1 MNKMT
6 NIHLPDILMKFFQNS
21 LDKIFI
27 FDRHSQII
35 ALNDAAKN
43 ILPNDVF
50 NELISGHTKAICTVC
65 EGYTTEDEMQ
75 TCQSCYLFDREDDIN
90 SFQVYLDTIDEGT
103 VPYSASLQTIDNE
116 LAIRML
122 ILRDVTEQMKT
133 QEQLYQ
139 KLQMN
144 RIIEAQENERK
155 RISRELHDSFAQE
168 LLSLLV
174 EIRLMKYVTKD
185 QKVISHMRQAE
196 DKLADLLE
204 DIQHL
209 SVELRP
215 SALDN
220 LGLEA
225 AFRSHFKMIEKNYGL
240 IVNFVSNIK
249 EKRYSGTIETNIY
262 RICQEAVLN
271 ALKYARVD
279 EIYVHLIEKNDTLY
293 LTVEDHGI
301 GFVVEGKDPQ
311 GSGLGLYGMKERAEL
326 LHGLFSLHS
335 MLNKGTIVK
344 VEVPLLK
351 EKEK

>member
-1 MNKMT
+1 MNEMT
-6 NIHLPDILMKFFQNS
+6 QISLPNVLMKFFQNS
-21 LDKIFI
+21 SDKIFI
-27 FDRHSQII
+27 FDRDTQIL

-43 ILPNDVF
+43 ILPDDVF
-50 NELISGHTKAICTVC
+50 KRLLSGQTKAICSVC
-65 EGYTTEDEMQ
+65 EGYTSEDAMR
-75 TCQSCYLFDREDDIN
+75 TCQSCYLFDRSNDVHA
-90 SFQVYLDTIDEGT
+90 FQVYFNT
-103 VPYSASLQTIDNE
+103 VDQEMVPFTASLQTIDPE
-116 LAIRML
+116 EGIRML

-174 EIRLMKYVTKD
+174 EMRVLKYVTKE
-185 QKVISHMRQAE
+185 QKVV
-196 DKLADLLE
+196 DKLRHTEEKLAHLLE

-215 SALDN
+215 STLDN

-240 IVNFVSNIK
+240 IVNFNSNVK
-249 EKRYSGTIETNIY
+249 EKRYSGAIETNIY

-271 ALKYARVD
+271 ALKYAQVD
-279 EIYVHLIEKNDTLY
+279 EIFVHLTEKNDSLY
-293 LTVEDHGI
+293 LIVEDHGI
-301 GFVVEGKDPQ
+301 GFAIEEEDPQ

-326 LHGLFSLHS
+326 IHGYFSIHS
-335 MLNKGTIVK
+335 TLNKGTIVK
-344 VEVPLLK
+344 IEVPLSK